1 MRNKYNLGHQYTD
14 RYITE
19 PYYSIDFMDID
30 MDLYHEF
37 KKVKTVFL
45 EADLDLNSKNLETDL
60 RKFYEGVSRWISH
73 ISRDKIMFLLD
84 SDVYELLLYQFT
96 NKQYSEL
103 LFVTFDGN
111 KTLSFRGILIGRA
124 IKKNETFKQLESDPD
139 LIEWDREF
147 AEYLD
152 RLKDENTTKRD
163 K

>member
-19 PYYSIDFMDID
+19 PYYSIDFMD
-30 MDLYHEF
+30 EG
-37 KKVKTVFL
+37 
-45 EADLDLNSKNLETDL
+45 LDLNSK
-60 RKFYEGVSRWISH
+60 
-73 ISRDKIMFLLD
+73 
-84 SDVYELLLYQFT
+84 
-96 NKQYSEL
+96 
-103 LFVTFDGN
+103 TF
-111 KTLSFRGILIGRA
+111 
-124 IKKNETFKQLESDPD
+124 ESDPD